1 MAWNRSNHSLP
12 LPPSL
17 QFTNSSAW
25 NQLESGPMMPILQ
38 IWRLRLREVNT
49 FSSVTRPLRD
59 FGLIYKTY
67 LDVAH
72 SLLGSQS
79 FLLLKSSM
87 SPMPTYFS
95 SFNQ

>member
-1 MAWNRSNHSLP
+1 MYNI
-12 LPPSL
+12 
-17 QFTNSSAW
+17 
-25 NQLESGPMMPILQ
+25 ILFSKVPYEVAS
-38 IWRLRLREVNT
+38 IIIHIFHIRRLRLREVNT
-49 FSSVTRPLRD
+49 FSSVTHPLRD

-72 SLLGSQS
+72 GFLGSQS